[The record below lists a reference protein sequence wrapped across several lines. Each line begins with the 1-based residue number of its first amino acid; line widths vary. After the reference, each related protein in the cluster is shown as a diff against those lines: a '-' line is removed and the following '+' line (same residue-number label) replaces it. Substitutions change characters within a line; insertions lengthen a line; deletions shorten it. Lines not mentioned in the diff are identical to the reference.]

1 MTPYTVQDLRDK
13 LVVARSHVQSVL
25 VQLDTE
31 TDPRALAQLLARA
44 DHLNAAGKYRVLP
57 PYRRTFVTFRPDSSP
72 DSFGTVHRSR
82 DYSAI
87 RDPVRI
93 IGSKGDD
100 PGQFR
105 FPRHMAILHDG
116 NLVVADRR
124 NNRVQILTPEGHC
137 VRIIN
142 LRKSPEQVAVAGN
155 GAIWILLRSFIAIYW
170 PSGELLREFRVDVSD
185 GDYLRTLPNGD
196 VLVTN
201 MELMQEDGTFADR
214 VYLMH
219 VFQPDGKFLWHSAL
233 STEEDTSTMLR
244 EPFDGTV
251 VDNEILIGK
260 AIKPCTIVAYEIDPN
275 NLRRC
280 IRDDDKS
287 NSFQGIQFLESL
299 SFDPIGRVLI
309 AKTVRFDD
317 VDDVEGIAVWTLD
330 GLLVHQ
336 RERIGPAEFG
346 QFSCCVAPDNTIY
359 CIDYHQHCIRVY

>member
-1 MTPYTVQDLRDK
+1 
-13 LVVARSHVQSVL
+13 
-25 VQLDTE
+25 
-31 TDPRALAQLLARA
+31 
-44 DHLNAAGKYRVLP
+44 
-57 PYRRTFVTFRPDSSP
+57 
-72 DSFGTVHRSR
+72 
-82 DYSAI
+82 
-87 RDPVRI
+87 
-93 IGSKGDD
+93 
-100 PGQFR
+100 
-105 FPRHMAILHDG
+105 MAILHDG

-124 NNRVQILTPEGHC
+124 NDRVQILTPEGHC

-142 LRKSPEQVAVAGN
+142 LRERPEQVAVAGN
-155 GAIWILLRSFIAIYW
+155 GAIWILLHSFIAIYW
-170 PSGELLREFRVDVSD
+170 PSGELLREFRVHVSD

-201 MELMQEDGTFADR
+201 MELMQEDGTFAHHY
-214 VYLMH
+214 YLMH

-233 STEEDTSTMLR
+233 STEEDTSTMLGDT
-244 EPFDGTV
+244 FDGTV

-260 AIKPCTIVAYEIDPN
+260 AIKPYTIVAYKIDPN

-280 IRDDDKS
+280 IRDDDET

-317 VDDVEGIAVWTLD
+317 IDDVEGISVWTLD

-346 QFSCCVAPDNTIY
+346 QFCCCVAPDNTIY